1 MSSDP
6 STASQQQQGLFRSA
20 WRWVTKPL
28 LTPPTANGRRPRL
41 LAWLL
46 LSILLLTILL
56 LVLVLLADPPGSMQR
71 AAYLPF
77 ILALGA
83 LIAVAYGL
91 NRAGYYA
98 MAAGLTVAVGL
109 LGPWGSVI
117 LDPAILR
124 GDFVPLGYTIVP
136 VLLSSILLSPLITG
150 AMGGAQ
156 LIALALIAVTDPAT
170 ASTDWPSFLSLIFF
184 T

>member
-56 LVLVLLADPPGSMQR
+56 LVLVLLVDPPGSMQR
-71 AAYLPF
+71 AVYLPF
-77 ILALGA
+77 ILALGV
-83 LIAVAYGL
+83 LIALAYGL
-91 NRAGYYA
+91 NRAGYYS
-98 MAAGLTVAVGL
+98 MAAGLTVAVAL

-117 LDPAILR
+117 LDPTNLH
-124 GDFVPLGYTIVP
+124 GDFVPLGYTIIS
-136 VLLSSILLSPLITG
+136 VLLSSILLSPFITAVMAG
-150 AMGGAQ
+150 A
-156 LIALALIAVTDPAT
+156 LLLALALIAVADPSTAT
-170 ASTDWPSFLSLIFF
+170 IN
-184 T
+184 